1 MNAIKNKL
9 AGMRW
14 LFIKPGKF
22 FDDVVRSG
30 SYWDGF
36 VFMVFIALI
45 LGYSGVLGD
54 STRSIDM
61 IITDGALLSLF
72 LFIGTF
78 VITSIWG
85 LFAALIGMKMRPRIA
100 VALTLKEA
108 IPRCLRVTLF
118 SLAPLAILVF
128 HGSVFLG
135 IALLGVLVLSVI
147 GASKALSIKIIPA
160 LILQALVCGSI
171 VGGGALAIDSF
182 FKDPAIQARRNHS
195 YPAKKLVGQPAPN
208 ILIEPTG
215 GTPLHLGDHKGKNV
229 LIIDFWATWCPP
241 CRYGLPMVSEVAA
254 KYKDKGVVFYAIGDG
269 SINQEKLYLEQRKID
284 AIPSSTNA
292 EGFEA
297 FMVQAIP
304 ETIVIDRQGNV
315 KSVHIGLSQN
325 EKEELTSEI
334 EAALAAN

>member
-1 MNAIKNKL
+1 MGAIKNKL

-14 LFIKPGKF
+14 LLIKPGKF
-22 FDDVVRSG
+22 FDDVVRNG

-36 VFMVFIALI
+36 VFLAFLALI
-45 LGYSGVLGD
+45 VGYGAVLGD
-54 STRSIDM
+54 PTMSTDM
-61 IITDGALLSLF
+61 IISDGAKVALVLF
-72 LFIGTF
+72 VGML
-78 VITSIWG
+78 VITSVWG

-108 IPRCLRVTLF
+108 IPRCLRVLLF
-118 SLAPLAILVF
+118 SLAPLALLFF

-147 GASKALSIKIIPA
+147 GVSKALTIKVIPA

-171 VGGGALAIDSF
+171 VGGAALAVNSF
-182 FKDPAIQARRNHS
+182 LKDPEFQARHHRS

-208 ILIEPTG
+208 ILIQPTG
-215 GTPLHLGDHKGKNV
+215 GTPLHLADLKGKNV
-229 LIIDFWATWCPP
+229 VIIDFWATWCPP
-241 CRYGLPMVSEVAA
+241 CRFGLPMVSEVAS

-269 SINQEKLYLEQRKID
+269 SINQEKVYLEQRKID
-284 AIPSSTNA
+284 AIPASSNA

-304 ETIVIDRQGNV
+304 ETVVIDKQGIV
-315 KSVHIGLSQN
+315 KAVHIGLSKN

-334 EAALAAN
+334 EAALAAD

>member
-1 MNAIKNKL
+1 MDSVKNKL

-22 FDDVVRSG
+22 FDDVVRNG

-36 VFMVFIALI
+36 VFMALLAFIV
-45 LGYSGVLGD
+45 GYGAVIGDPTLSVDMVLA
-54 STRSIDM
+54 
-61 IITDGALLSLF
+61 DGANVSLVIFVGLL
-72 LFIGTF
+72 

-108 IPRCLRVTLF
+108 IFRCLRVVLF
-118 SLAPLAILVF
+118 SIAPLALLFF
-128 HGSVFLG
+128 HGPLLLG

-147 GASKALSIKIIPA
+147 GVSKALSIKLIPA
-160 LILQALVCGSI
+160 LILQALTCGSI
-171 VGGGALAIDSF
+171 VGGAALAVDSF
-182 FKDPAIQARRNHS
+182 FKDPEIQARRSHS
-195 YPAKKLVGQPAPN
+195 YPANKLVGKPAPD
-208 ILIEPTG
+208 ILIQPTG
-215 GTPLHLGDHKGKNV
+215 GTPFKLSELKGKNV
-229 LIIDFWATWCPP
+229 VIIDFWATWCPP
-241 CRYGLPMVSEVAA
+241 CRFGLPMVSEVAS

-269 SINQEKLYLEQRKID
+269 SVNQEKLYLEQRKID
-284 AIPSSTNA
+284 AIPASSNA
-292 EGFEA
+292 DGFAA

-304 ETIVIDRQGNV
+304 ETIVIDKQGII
-315 KSVHIGLSQN
+315 KSVHIGLSKN